1 MYQFDLI
8 KLIIWDLDDTFW
20 EGILSE
26 GEVFI
31 PSKNIE
37 LINNLT
43 DVGIVNSI
51 CSKNNTEPVFE
62 KLEEIGLS
70 EYFVFPSVNWESKGN
85 RVKTIIKEM
94 GLREVNVLFLD
105 DNHSNREEVKYY
117 CPGIMVGSP
126 EDIAGLIKDASNAV
140 KKDLQH
146 NRLNQYHVLE
156 KKKRAEEQFSSNED
170 FLLSSNI
177 RVNMLT
183 DCINQLDRIH
193 TLVLRSN
200 QLNFTKIRSS
210 KEELQELIE
219 SNNIQA
225 GYVEVSDKFG
235 DYGVVGFYALK
246 SNKLIHFVFSCRT
259 LGMGIE
265 QYVYNYL
272 HRPELEING
281 AVVSDLSDTELPRWI
296 NQENTNNA
304 SSSKME
310 IKDLKEH
317 SVLIKGPCD
326 LFQIYPY
333 IANTEMFDTDFTHT
347 TDDGVQIESTSHT
360 THMVEAIRLTDEQ
373 KRLVDKEVP
382 FISTEVYDDSFY
394 KKNYRVIIISI
405 LQDANLG
412 VYKRKETGEKFAFLE
427 YLHPMT
433 DKDNWDKIV
442 SGEYHN
448 AGFRFNREML
458 SLFSEKYEFLGRNS
472 PDQVVDNLDY
482 IRNNLS
488 QDCQLAIMLGG
499 ELYYE
504 KNTVEAYND
513 RHIVHKQINDA
524 VRLWAKKYNNVQLI
538 DVNKYLVDQSSFYD
552 HFNHYIKPVYY
563 SLAKEIVDIVNE
575 KLDTDI
581 KETSKLKMVKIRAK
595 EILAPGYY
603 KIRKI
608 FGK

>member
-26 GEVFI
+26 GEVVI
-31 PSKNIE
+31 PEKNLN
-37 LINNLT
+37 LIKNLT
-43 DVGIVNSI
+43 DIGIVNSI
-51 CSKNNTEPVFE
+51 CSKNDTEPVLK

-70 EYFVFPSVNWESKGN
+70 EHFVFPSINWEPKGN
-85 RVKTIIKEM
+85 RVKKIIKDM

-117 CPGIMVGSP
+117 CPDIMVGPP

-156 KKKRAEEQFSSNED
+156 KKKRAEEQFSSNEE

-177 RVNMLT
+177 RVNIQT

-210 KEELQELIE
+210 KKELYELIE
-219 SNNIQA
+219 SDNIQT

-333 IANTEMFDTDFTHT
+333 ISNTEMFDTEFTFVN
-347 TDDGVQIESTSHT
+347 DSGVLIDSTGHT
-360 THMVEAIRLTDEQ
+360 THIVESRSLSPNQ
-373 KRLVDKEVP
+373 KQTLIEEVP
-382 FISTEVYDDSFY
+382 FLGNELFNDNIFKYDY
-394 KKNYRVIIISI
+394 KVVILSI
-405 LQDANLG
+405 LDDANLG
-412 VYKRKETGEKFAFLE
+412 VYKKKDSIEKFAFLE
-427 YLHPMT
+427 YIHPIT
-433 DKDNWDKIV
+433 NPENWEKII
-442 SGEYHN
+442 SGEYYN
-448 AGFRFNREML
+448 AGVRFSKEVL
-458 SLFSEKYEFLGRNS
+458 EDISEKFEFIGRNS
-472 PDQVVDNLDY
+472 PEQIVDNLKY
-482 IRNNLS
+482 IRHE
-488 QDCQLAIMLGG
+488 LADSCTLVIMLGG

-504 KNTVEAYND
+504 KNTFEAYKD
-513 RHIVHKQINDA
+513 RHIVHRAMNQAI
-524 VRLWAKKYNNVQLI
+524 RSWALNIENVILI
-538 DVNKYLVDQSSFYD
+538 DVNKYLKDQSSFYD

-563 SLAKEIVDIVNE
+563 SLAKEIVDIVND
-575 KLDTDI
+575 KLGTEI
-581 KETSKLKMVKIRAK
+581 KETSKIKMVQIRAK
-595 EILAPGYY
+595 EILAPVYY